1 MKYISNRRRVESNQP
16 FPQFSPSKIICS
28 TKSLWLANSL
38 EYEGLL
44 NNIKVQVEPSVFERF
59 EIVELTKHWDAQTQ
73 ETWWEI
79 DFTNMPD

>member
-16 FPQFSPSKIICS
+16 FPQFAPSTIVCS

-38 EYEGLL
+38 EYEGFLK
-44 NNIKVQVEPSVFERF
+44 NIKVQVAPEILERF
-59 EIVELTKHWDAQTQ
+59 DIVELTKYWDAQTQ

-79 DFTNMPD
+79 NFTNMPD

>member
-1 MKYISNRRRVESNQP
+1 MKYISERRRVDSCQP
-16 FPQFSPSKIICS
+16 FPQFLPSKIICS

-44 NNIKVQVEPSVFERF
+44 KNIRVQVDALLLAQF

-79 DFTNMPD
+79 NFPE